1 MEERIPITKEGL
13 EKIKSE
19 LLTLVSKERP
29 AVQRAIATAR
39 EHGDLRENAEY
50 HAAKEQ
56 QGFIEGRIQEIN
68 ARMPKYQVVDPSMQQ
83 TEKVVFGA
91 RVTVENLESGETLS
105 YQIVGPDVVSPD
117 SRDFTFLCG
126 STPRRLRR
134 VFLVSE
140 YSEIEITD
148 GT

>member
-29 AVQRAIATAR
+29 AVQKAIATAR

-56 QGFIEGRIQEIN
+56 QGFIEGRIQQIN
-68 ARMPKYQVVDPSMQQ
+68 AQMPKFQVVEP
-83 TEKVVFGA
+83 
-91 RVTVENLESGETLS
+91 
-105 YQIVGPDVVSPD
+105 
-117 SRDFTFLCG
+117 
-126 STPRRLRR
+126 
-134 VFLVSE
+134 
-140 YSEIEITD
+140 
-148 GT
+148 